1 MHIRQWK
8 PFRTGIGN
16 MLFSRNIKQNEK
28 AKEYRCVKP
37 FALDRI
43 DEDGFAV
50 WGYPVII
57 ERGTIFT
64 KCDAPLVVAV
74 APAVRLENANG
85 MWIEIHPD
93 TLELHFE
100 EVAVHGSPAK

>member
-1 MHIRQWK
+1 
-8 PFRTGIGN
+8 
-16 MLFSRNIKQNEK
+16 MLFNSKIERNKE

-74 APAVRLENANG
+74 TPAVRLENASG
-85 MWIEIHPD
+85 MWIEIHLD
-93 TLELHFE
+93 MLELHFE
-100 EVAVHGSPAK
+100 EVAPHGLPAK